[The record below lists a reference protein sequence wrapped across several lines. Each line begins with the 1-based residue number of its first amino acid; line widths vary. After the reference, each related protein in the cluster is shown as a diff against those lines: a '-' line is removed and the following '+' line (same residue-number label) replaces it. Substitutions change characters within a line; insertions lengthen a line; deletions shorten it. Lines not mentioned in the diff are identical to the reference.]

1 MTNAKSKTTTIAA
14 ALLIILAMAISLLA
28 APSDNKYAT
37 AQTATYPYIG
47 VLPNPV
53 GVNQEV
59 LLHIGI
65 TTQLNSQDEGWEDLW
80 VTIDRPD
87 GDQDIIE
94 NVRTDSTGGTGR
106 NYVPDIP
113 GNYTFITHFPAQN
126 ATDYW
131 GDPIPYA
138 ASESDPVVLVVQ
150 EEPIQF
156 YPSHPL
162 PTEYWS
168 RPIDPALRSWAAVG
182 GSWLETPDNYIA
194 EGNDDAPETAHVL
207 WTKPF
212 TTGGLVGQLVDGL
225 PHSFEIGDAY
235 EGKWTNRLIMS
246 GKLYFNKYASPDAN
260 PDGTYCTIT
269 CMDLHTGEELWE
281 RPFLNNLS
289 MSYGQL
295 MYWDTYDYHGVY
307 DYIWCSGN
315 TETRNILG
323 LSSSAGSPFCAFDP
337 FTGDFQWA
345 FYGMPSGTRVTGPKG
360 EIIYYT
366 VSTSGGYMLKW
377 NSSAVISLRSST
389 TPYSMGFGQ
398 WKAPGKLQ
406 NATGSC
412 PVTYETPLGLNGYM
426 YNVSIPDDLP
436 GDVLHVF
443 EGDRIVG
450 GSMDNEEV
458 TLWGINL
465 NASVD
470 DIGEELFRTTWTAP
484 DYWEEGSLTT
494 SGFGGGF
501 MAYSDDPYVVTAWL
515 KETRENYGF
524 SLDGKGVNGYLW
536 GPTEPQYYLD
546 SVEDSTSDVRN
557 IAYGNLYC
565 ASVSGIVYCY
575 NASTG
580 VKQWEYAATVTYPSE
595 YLFANQWWMKP
606 VAIADGKIYCGTCEH
621 SPIDPRP
628 RGGPFVCLNATTGE
642 VIWRADGMFR
652 QTRWGGR
659 GIMGDSIIATQDTY
673 DQRVWAIG
681 KGPSA
686 TTVEAGPAT
695 SVHGSNVV
703 VTGMVT
709 DVSPGTKDYV
719 LPMRF
724 PNGVPAVSDANQTEW
739 MQYVYKQYELPADV
753 VGVEVVI
760 SVLDP
765 NNNAYEVAR
774 TTSDAGGYFGCTFE
788 PEVPGFYK
796 IVATFDGSK
805 AYYGSCAE
813 TFVNVEAAPEP
824 TPVPTASPAPMTDT
838 YVLGLGAGAIVAIVV
853 IGLVIILMLR
863 KR

>member
-1 MTNAKSKTTTIAA
+1 MTSAKSKTTTIAA

-28 APSDNKYAT
+28 MPGEQTSVT
-37 AQTATYPYIG
+37 GQTATYPYIG
-47 VLPNPV
+47 VLPNPI

-65 TTQLNSQDEGWEDLW
+65 TTQLNSQDEGWEGLW

-87 GDQDIIE
+87 GDQDIID

-113 GNYTFITHFPAQN
+113 GNYTFVTHFPAQN
-126 ATDYW
+126 VTDFW
-131 GDPIPYA
+131 GDEIEYS

-150 EEPIQF
+150 EEPITF
-156 YPSHPL
+156 YPWYPL

-168 RPIDPALRSWAAVG
+168 RPIDPANRAWAAVG
-182 GSWLETPDNYIA
+182 GSWTETPENYIA
-194 EGNDDAPETAHVL
+194 LDNDDAPETAHIL

-212 TTGGLVGQLVDGL
+212 TSGGLVGELIDGE

-235 EGKWTNRLIMS
+235 EGKWSDRMIMA
-246 GKLYFNKYASPDAN
+246 GKLYYNKYANPDAN
-260 PDGTYCTIT
+260 PDGTYHTIT
-269 CMDLHTGEELWE
+269 CMDLHTGETLWE

-289 MSYGQL
+289 MSFGQL

-315 TETRNILG
+315 SATRDLIG
-323 LSSSAGSPFCAFDP
+323 APATPFCAFDP

-345 FYGMPSGTRVTGPKG
+345 FYDMPSGTRVMGPKG
-360 EIIYYT
+360 EILYYDIQL
-366 VSTSGGYMLKW
+366 SRGYMLKW

-398 WKAPGKLQ
+398 WKAPGKIQ
-406 NATGSC
+406 NATGA
-412 PVTYETPLGLNGYM
+412 VRTTYETPLGLNGYM
-426 YNVSIPDDLP
+426 WNVSIPDDLP
-436 GDVLHVF
+436 GSVLHIF

-450 GSMDNEEV
+450 GSMSQTEV
-458 TLWGINL
+458 SLWGINL
-465 NASVD
+465 D
-470 DIGEELFRTTWTAP
+470 PEHGDIGAELFRNTWDAP
-484 DYWEEGSLTT
+484 DYWEEGSLTV
-494 SGFGGGF
+494 SGFSGGF
-501 MAYSDDPYVVTAWL
+501 MAYSDDPYVAVGWL
-515 KETRENYGF
+515 KETREHYGW
-524 SLDGKGVNGYLW
+524 SLETGKYMW
-536 GPTEPQYYLD
+536 GPTPSQYYLD
-546 SVEDSTSDVRN
+546 AVEDSTSDVRN

-575 NASTG
+575 NATTG

-628 RGGPFVCLNATTGE
+628 RGGPFVCLDAITGE
-642 VIWRADGMFR
+642 VVWRADGMFR

-673 DQRVWAIG
+673 DQSIWAIG

-686 TTVEAGPAT
+686 TTVDAGPDS
-695 SVHGSNVV
+695 SVHGASVV
-703 VTGMVT
+703 VSGMVT
-709 DVSPGTKDYV
+709 DVSPGTDDYV

-724 PNGVPAVSDANQTEW
+724 PNGVPAVCDENQTAW
-739 MQYVYKQYELPADV
+739 MQYVYRQYPRPSDV

-765 NNNAYEVAR
+765 NMNAYEVAR
-774 TTSDAGGYFGCTFE
+774 ATSDDSGFFGCTFD

-796 IVATFDGSK
+796 ITATFEGSK
-805 AYYGSCAE
+805 AYYGSFAE

-853 IGLVIILMLR
+853 IGLLIILMLR

>member
-1 MTNAKSKTTTIAA
+1 
-14 ALLIILAMAISLLA
+14 MAISLLA
-28 APSDNKYAT
+28 LPGEKQYAT

-59 LLHIGI
+59 LLHIGV
-65 TTQLNSQDEGWEDLW
+65 TTQLNSQEEGWEDLW

-87 GDQDIIE
+87 GDQDIID

-106 NYVPDIP
+106 NYVPDIA

-126 ATDYW
+126 ITDFW
-131 GDPIPYA
+131 GEEIAYA

-150 EEPIQF
+150 EEPITF

-168 RPIDPALRSWAAVG
+168 RPIDPALRSWSAVG
-182 GSWLETPDNYIA
+182 ASWLETPENYIA
-194 EGNDDAPETAHVL
+194 ECNDDAPETAHVL
-207 WTKPF
+207 WTKAF
-212 TTGGLVGQLVDGL
+212 TTGGLVGQLIDDQ

-235 EGKWTNRLIMS
+235 EGKWSNRIIMS
-246 GKLYFNKYASPDAN
+246 GKLYFNKYANPDAA
-260 PDGTYCTIT
+260 PSGTYRTIV

-281 RPFLNNLS
+281 RTLLNNLS
-289 MSYGQL
+289 ISYGQL

-307 DYIWCSGN
+307 DYIWASGN
-315 TETRNILG
+315 SETAALIG
-323 LSSSAGSPFCAFDP
+323 APSSPLCAFDP

-345 FYGMPSGTRVTGPKG
+345 FYDMPSGDRVMGPKG
-360 EIIYYT
+360 EILYYDLDLDN
-366 VSTSGGYMLKW
+366 GYMLKW

-398 WKAPGKLQ
+398 WKAPGKIQ
-406 NATGSC
+406 NATGTC
-412 PVTYETPLGLNGYM
+412 PVTYSTPLGINGYM

-436 GDVLHVF
+436 GDVLHIF

-450 GSMDNEEV
+450 GEMSQTEV
-458 TLWGINL
+458 SLWAINL
-465 NASVD
+465 NTEHG
-470 DIGEELFRTTWTAP
+470 DIGDEIFRDTWEAP
-484 DYWEEGSLTT
+484 DYWEEGDLTV

-501 MAYSDDPYVVTAWL
+501 MAYSDDPYVAVAWL
-515 KETRENYGF
+515 KETREHYGF
-524 SLDGKGVNGYLW
+524 SLDGEGVDGYLW
-536 GPTEPQYYLD
+536 GPTDPQYYLD

-575 NASTG
+575 NATTG
-580 VKQWEYAATVTYPSE
+580 EKQWEYAATATYPSE
-595 YLFANQWWMKP
+595 YLFATTWWMKP
-606 VAIADGKIYCGTCEH
+606 VAFADGKVYVGHAEH

-628 RGGPFVCLNATTGE
+628 RGAPFVCLNATTGE
-642 VIWRADGMFR
+642 VIFRVDGMFR
-652 QTRWGGR
+652 QSRWGGR

-686 TTVEAGPAT
+686 TTVEAGPDSSVFGT
-695 SVHGSNVV
+695 SVV

-709 DVSPGTKDYV
+709 DVSPGTNDGV

-724 PNGVPAVSDANQTEW
+724 PNGVPAVCDANMSEW
-739 MQYVYKQYELPADV
+739 MLYVYKQYERPADI
-753 VGVEVVI
+753 VGVDVVI

-765 NNNAYEVAR
+765 NNNAYEVAT
-774 TTSDAGGYFGCTFE
+774 TTSDASGYFGCTFE

-796 IVATFDGSK
+796 IVATFDGSGS
-805 AYYGSCAE
+805 YYGSFAE
-813 TFVNVEAAPEP
+813 TFVNVEEAPQP
-824 TPVPTASPAPMTDT
+824 TPTPTPSPAPMTDT
-838 YVLGLGAGAIVAIVV
+838 YVLGIGAGAIVAIVV

-863 KR
+863 RR